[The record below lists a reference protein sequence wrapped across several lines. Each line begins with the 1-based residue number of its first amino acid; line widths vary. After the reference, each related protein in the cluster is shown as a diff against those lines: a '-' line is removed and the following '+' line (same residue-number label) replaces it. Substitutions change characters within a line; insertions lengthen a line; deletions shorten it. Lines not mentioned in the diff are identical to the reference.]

1 MSDVVV
7 IGGGAAGLMAG
18 ITAARQGASVVV
30 LERMKEPGKKMM
42 ITGKGRCNITNAC
55 PINDFIPNLP
65 GNGKFLFSA
74 LQQFTNDDLLRFF
87 QERGLETVTERGG
100 RVFPA
105 SGKAKDVIG
114 VLTAALQQAGG
125 RLVTGVQATGFV
137 MKPGRITGVR
147 YRNVEQDG
155 RRDGQDFRSL
165 TKGKVKLG
173 PEHTL
178 DAETV
183 IVCVGGASYPGTG
196 SDGNFVPVL
205 ENLGLSMEP
214 LLPALVPLQPEEGF
228 TEELEGLLLKNVEAS
243 VLADGKTVEKEFG
256 ELQFIRGGVAGPIC
270 LTMSRKVARLQHFN
284 QPELELS
291 IDLKPALS
299 EDKLDARLTR
309 DFQDFSKNNLGEVV
323 RKLLPRPLVAPVLD
337 SAFLDGKKPVSQVAK
352 QERVALIQAMKHFT
366 IPLLGT
372 RPLSEAIVTAGGV
385 ALKEIDPKTMKA
397 KRIEGLYFAGEVM
410 DVDGYTGGFN
420 LQAAFSSGYVAGLNA
435 AMQVLNTNNLL
446 R

>member
-1 MSDVVV
+1 MADVIV

-55 PINDFIPNLP
+55 PMEEFIPNLP

-87 QERGLETVTERGG
+87 QEQGLKTVTERGG

-105 SGKAKDVIG
+105 TGKAKDVIA
-114 VLTAALQQAGG
+114 VLRSALQKAGG
-125 RLVTGVQATGFV
+125 RLVTGAQATGFTV
-137 MKPGRITGVR
+137 KPGQVTGIR
-147 YRNVEQDG
+147 YRTVENDG
-155 RRDGQDFRSL
+155 RRDGQDFRSQ
-165 TKGKVKLG
+165 TKGKMKLG

-178 DAETV
+178 DAGAV
-183 IVCVGGASYPGTG
+183 IVCTGGASYPGTG

-205 ENLGLSMEP
+205 EMLGLSIEP

-228 TEELEGLLLKNVEAS
+228 TEELEGLQLKNVEAS
-243 VLADGKTVEKEFG
+243 VLADSKVVAKEFG
-256 ELQFIRGGVAGPIC
+256 ELQFIRGGIAGPIC
-270 LTMSRKVARLQHFN
+270 LTMSRKVARLQHYN

-299 EDKLDARLTR
+299 DEKLEARLMR
-309 DFQDFSKNNLGEVV
+309 DFQEFSKLRLAEVV
-323 RKLLPRPLVAPVLD
+323 RKLLPQPLVEPVLD
-337 SAFLDGKKPVSQVAK
+337 TAFLDGKKQVSQVSK
-352 QERVALIQAMKHFT
+352 EERLALVQAVKHFT
-366 IPLLGT
+366 IPLMGT
-372 RPLSEAIVTAGGV
+372 RPLAEAIVTAGGV

-397 KRIEGLYFAGEVM
+397 KRIADLYFAGEVM

-420 LQAAFSSGYVAGLNA
+420 LQAAFSSGYVAGLHA
-435 AMQVLNTNNLL
+435 AKQVLN

>member
-1 MSDVVV
+1 MADVII

-55 PINDFIPNLP
+55 PMEEFIPNLP

-87 QERGLETVTERGG
+87 QEQGLETVTERGG

-105 SGKAKDVIG
+105 TGKAKDVIA
-114 VLTAALQQAGG
+114 VLRSALQKAGG
-125 RLVTGVQATGFV
+125 RLVTGAQATGFTV
-137 MKPGRITGVR
+137 KPGQVTGIR
-147 YRNVEQDG
+147 YRTVENDG
-155 RRDGQDFRSL
+155 RRDGQDFRSQ
-165 TKGKVKLG
+165 TKGKMKLG

-178 DAETV
+178 DAGAV
-183 IVCVGGASYPGTG
+183 IVCTGGASYPGTG

-205 ENLGLSMEP
+205 EMLGLSIEP

-228 TEELEGLLLKNVEAS
+228 TEELEGLQLKNVEAS
-243 VLADGKTVEKEFG
+243 VLADSKVVAKEFG
-256 ELQFIRGGVAGPIC
+256 ELQFIRGGIAGPIC
-270 LTMSRKVARLQHFN
+270 LTMSRKVARLQHYN

-299 EDKLDARLTR
+299 DEKLEARLIR
-309 DFQDFSKNNLGEVV
+309 DFQEFSKLRLAEVV
-323 RKLLPRPLVAPVLD
+323 RKLLPQPLVEPVLD
-337 SAFLDGKKPVSQVAK
+337 TAFLDGKKQVSQVSK
-352 QERVALIQAMKHFT
+352 EERLAIVQAVKHFT
-366 IPLLGT
+366 IPLMGT
-372 RPLSEAIVTAGGV
+372 RPLAEAIVTAGGV
-385 ALKEIDPKTMKA
+385 ALKEIDPKTMKS
-397 KRIEGLYFAGEVM
+397 KRIAGLYFAGEVM

-420 LQAAFSSGYVAGLNA
+420 LQAAFSSGYVAGLHA
-435 AMQVLNTNNLL
+435 AKQVLN

>member
-1 MSDVVV
+1 MVDVIV

-55 PINDFIPNLP
+55 PMEEFIPNLP

-87 QERGLETVTERGG
+87 QEQGLETVTERGG

-105 SGKAKDVIG
+105 TGKAKDVIA
-114 VLTAALQQAGG
+114 VLRSALQKAGG
-125 RLVTGVQATGFV
+125 RLVTGAQATGFTV
-137 MKPGRITGVR
+137 KPGQVTGIR
-147 YRNVEQDG
+147 YRTVENDG
-155 RRDGQDFRSL
+155 RRDGQDFRSQ
-165 TKGKVKLG
+165 TKGKMKLG

-178 DAETV
+178 DAGAV
-183 IVCVGGASYPGTG
+183 IVCTGGASYPGTG

-205 ENLGLSMEP
+205 EMLGLSIEP

-228 TEELEGLLLKNVEAS
+228 TEELEGLQLKNVEAS
-243 VLADGKTVEKEFG
+243 VLADGKVVAKEFG
-256 ELQFIRGGVAGPIC
+256 EMQFIRGGIAGPIC
-270 LTMSRKVARLQHFN
+270 LTMSRKVARLQHYN

-299 EDKLDARLTR
+299 DEKLEARLIR
-309 DFQDFSKNNLGEVV
+309 DFQEFSKLRLAEVV
-323 RKLLPRPLVAPVLD
+323 RKLLPQPLVEPVLD
-337 SAFLDGKKPVSQVAK
+337 TAFLDGKRQVSQVSK
-352 QERVALIQAMKHFT
+352 EERLALIQAVKHFT
-366 IPLLGT
+366 IPLVGT
-372 RPLSEAIVTAGGV
+372 RPLAEAIVTAGGV

-397 KRIEGLYFAGEVM
+397 KRIAGLYFAGEVM

-420 LQAAFSSGYVAGLNA
+420 LQAAFSSGYVAGLHA
-435 AMQVLNTNNLL
+435 AKQVLN

>member
-1 MSDVVV
+1 MSDVIV

-55 PINDFIPNLP
+55 PMEEFIPNLP

-87 QERGLETVTERGG
+87 QEQGLETVTERGG

-105 SGKAKDVIG
+105 TGKAKDVIA
-114 VLTAALQQAGG
+114 VLRSALQKAGG
-125 RLVTGVQATGFV
+125 RLVTGAQATGFTV
-137 MKPGRITGVR
+137 KPGQVTGIR
-147 YRNVEQDG
+147 YRTVENDG
-155 RRDGQDFRSL
+155 RRDGQDFRSQ
-165 TKGKVKLG
+165 TKGKMKLG

-178 DAETV
+178 DAGAV
-183 IVCVGGASYPGTG
+183 IVCTGGASYPGTG

-205 ENLGLSMEP
+205 EMLGLSIEP

-228 TEELEGLLLKNVEAS
+228 TEELEGLQLKNVEAS
-243 VLADGKTVEKEFG
+243 VLADGKVVAKEFG
-256 ELQFIRGGVAGPIC
+256 ELQFIRGGIAGPIC
-270 LTMSRKVARLQHFN
+270 LTMSRKVARLQHYN

-299 EDKLDARLTR
+299 DEKLEARLIR
-309 DFQDFSKNNLGEVV
+309 DFQEFSKLRLAEVV
-323 RKLLPRPLVAPVLD
+323 RKLLPQPLVEPVLD
-337 SAFLDGKKPVSQVAK
+337 TAFLDGKKQVSQVSK
-352 QERVALIQAMKHFT
+352 EERLALVQAVKHFT
-366 IPLLGT
+366 IPLMGT
-372 RPLSEAIVTAGGV
+372 RPLAEAIVTAGGV

-397 KRIEGLYFAGEVM
+397 KRIAGLYFAGEVM

-420 LQAAFSSGYVAGLNA
+420 LQAAFSSGYVAGLHA
-435 AMQVLNTNNLL
+435 AKQVLN

>member
-1 MSDVVV
+1 MADVIV

-55 PINDFIPNLP
+55 PMEEFIPNLP

-87 QERGLETVTERGG
+87 QEQGLETVTERGG

-105 SGKAKDVIG
+105 TGKAKDVIA
-114 VLTAALQQAGG
+114 VLRSALQKAGG
-125 RLVTGVQATGFV
+125 RLVTGAQATGFTV
-137 MKPGRITGVR
+137 KPGQVTGVR
-147 YRNVEQDG
+147 YRTVENDG
-155 RRDGQDFRSL
+155 RRDGQDFRSQ
-165 TKGKVKLG
+165 TKGKMKLG

-178 DAETV
+178 DAGAV
-183 IVCVGGASYPGTG
+183 IVCTGGASYPGTG

-205 ENLGLSMEP
+205 EMLGLSIEP

-228 TEELEGLLLKNVEAS
+228 TEELEGLQLKNVEAS
-243 VLADGKTVEKEFG
+243 VLADSKVVAKEFG
-256 ELQFIRGGVAGPIC
+256 ELQFIRGGIAGPIC
-270 LTMSRKVARLQHFN
+270 LTMSRKVARLQHYN

-299 EDKLDARLTR
+299 DEKLEARLMR
-309 DFQDFSKNNLGEVV
+309 DFQEFSKLRLAEVV
-323 RKLLPRPLVAPVLD
+323 RKLLPQPLVEPVLD
-337 SAFLDGKKPVSQVAK
+337 TAFLDGKKQVSQVSK
-352 QERVALIQAMKHFT
+352 EERLALVQAVKHFT
-366 IPLLGT
+366 IPLMGT
-372 RPLSEAIVTAGGV
+372 RPLAEAIVTAGGV
-385 ALKEIDPKTMKA
+385 ALKEIDPKTMKS
-397 KRIEGLYFAGEVM
+397 KRIAGLYFAGEVM

-420 LQAAFSSGYVAGLNA
+420 LQAAFSSGYVAGLHA
-435 AMQVLNTNNLL
+435 AQMVLNNK
-446 R
+446 

>member
-1 MSDVVV
+1 MADVIV

-55 PINDFIPNLP
+55 PMEEFIPNLP

-87 QERGLETVTERGG
+87 QEQGLETVTERGG

-105 SGKAKDVIG
+105 TGKAKDVIA
-114 VLTAALQQAGG
+114 VLRSALQKAGG
-125 RLVTGVQATGFV
+125 RLVTGAQATGFTV
-137 MKPGRITGVR
+137 KPGQVTGIR
-147 YRNVEQDG
+147 YRTVENDG
-155 RRDGQDFRSL
+155 RRDGQDFRSQ
-165 TKGKVKLG
+165 TKGKMKLG

-178 DAETV
+178 DAGAV
-183 IVCVGGASYPGTG
+183 IVCTGGASYPGTG

-205 ENLGLSMEP
+205 EMLGLSIEP

-228 TEELEGLLLKNVEAS
+228 TEELEGLQLKNVEAS
-243 VLADGKTVEKEFG
+243 VLADSKVVAKEFG
-256 ELQFIRGGVAGPIC
+256 ELQFIRGGIAGPIC
-270 LTMSRKVARLQHFN
+270 LTMSRKVARLQHYN
-284 QPELELS
+284 QLEQELS

-299 EDKLDARLTR
+299 DEKLEARLIR
-309 DFQDFSKNNLGEVV
+309 DFQEFSKLRLAEVV
-323 RKLLPRPLVAPVLD
+323 RKLLPQPLVEPVLD
-337 SAFLDGKKPVSQVAK
+337 TAFLDGKKQVSQVSK
-352 QERVALIQAMKHFT
+352 EERLALVQAVKHFT
-366 IPLLGT
+366 IPLMGT
-372 RPLSEAIVTAGGV
+372 RPLAEAIVTAGGV

-397 KRIEGLYFAGEVM
+397 KRIAGLYFAGEVM

-420 LQAAFSSGYVAGLNA
+420 LQAAFSSGYVAGLHA
-435 AMQVLNTNNLL
+435 AKQVLN

>member
-1 MSDVVV
+1 MADVIV

-55 PINDFIPNLP
+55 PMEEFIPNLP

-87 QERGLETVTERGG
+87 QEQGLETVTERGG

-105 SGKAKDVIG
+105 TGKAKDVIA
-114 VLTAALQQAGG
+114 VLRSALQKAGG
-125 RLVTGVQATGFV
+125 RLVTGAQATGFTV
-137 MKPGRITGVR
+137 KPGQVTGIR
-147 YRNVEQDG
+147 YRTVENDG
-155 RRDGQDFRSL
+155 RRDGQDFRSQ
-165 TKGKVKLG
+165 TKGKMKLG

-178 DAETV
+178 DAGAV
-183 IVCVGGASYPGTG
+183 IVCTGGASYPGTG

-205 ENLGLSMEP
+205 EMLGLSIEP

-228 TEELEGLLLKNVEAS
+228 TEELEGLQLKNVEAS
-243 VLADGKTVEKEFG
+243 VLADSKVVAKEFG
-256 ELQFIRGGVAGPIC
+256 ELQFIRGGIAGPIC
-270 LTMSRKVARLQHFN
+270 LTMSRKVARLQHYN

-299 EDKLDARLTR
+299 DEKLEARLMR
-309 DFQDFSKNNLGEVV
+309 DFQEFSKLRLAEVV
-323 RKLLPRPLVAPVLD
+323 RKLLPQPLVEPVLD
-337 SAFLDGKKPVSQVAK
+337 TAYLDGKKQVSQVSK
-352 QERVALIQAMKHFT
+352 EERLALVQAVKHFT
-366 IPLLGT
+366 IPLMGT
-372 RPLSEAIVTAGGV
+372 RPLAEAIVTAGGV

-397 KRIEGLYFAGEVM
+397 KRIAGLYFAGEVM

-420 LQAAFSSGYVAGLNA
+420 LQAAFSSGYVAGLHA
-435 AMQVLNTNNLL
+435 AKQVLN

>member
-1 MSDVVV
+1 MADVIV

-55 PINDFIPNLP
+55 PMEEFIPNLP

-87 QERGLETVTERGG
+87 QEQGLETVTERGG

-105 SGKAKDVIG
+105 TGKAKDVIA
-114 VLTAALQQAGG
+114 VLRSALQKAGG
-125 RLVTGVQATGFV
+125 RLVTGAQATSFTV
-137 MKPGRITGVR
+137 KPGQVIGIR
-147 YRNVEQDG
+147 YRTVENDG
-155 RRDGQDFRSL
+155 RRDGQDFRSQ
-165 TKGKVKLG
+165 TKGKMKLG

-178 DAETV
+178 DAGAV
-183 IVCVGGASYPGTG
+183 VVCTGGASYPGTG

-205 ENLGLSMEP
+205 EMLGLSIEP

-228 TEELEGLLLKNVEAS
+228 TEELEGLQLKNVEAS
-243 VLADGKTVEKEFG
+243 VLADGKVVAKEFG
-256 ELQFIRGGVAGPIC
+256 ELQFIRGGIAGPIC
-270 LTMSRKVARLQHFN
+270 LTMSRKVARLQHYN

-299 EDKLDARLTR
+299 DEKLGARLIR
-309 DFQDFSKNNLGEVV
+309 DFQEFSKLWLAEVV
-323 RKLLPRPLVAPVLD
+323 RKLLPQPLVEPVLD
-337 SAFLDGKKPVSQVAK
+337 TAFLDGKRQVSQVSK
-352 QERVALIQAMKHFT
+352 EERLALVQAVKHFT
-366 IPLLGT
+366 IPLMGT
-372 RPLSEAIVTAGGV
+372 RPLAEAIVTAGGV

-397 KRIEGLYFAGEVM
+397 KRIAGLYFAGEVM

-420 LQAAFSSGYVAGLNA
+420 LQAAFSSGYVAGLHA
-435 AMQVLNTNNLL
+435 AKQVLN

>member
-1 MSDVVV
+1 MADVIV

-42 ITGKGRCNITNAC
+42 ITGKGRCNITNSC
-55 PINDFIPNLP
+55 PMEEFIPNLP

-87 QERGLETVTERGG
+87 QEQGLETVTERGG

-105 SGKAKDVIG
+105 TGKAKDVIA
-114 VLTAALQQAGG
+114 VLRSALQKAGG
-125 RLVTGVQATGFV
+125 RLVTGAQATGFTV
-137 MKPGRITGVR
+137 KPGQVTGIR
-147 YRNVEQDG
+147 YRTVENDG
-155 RRDGQDFRSL
+155 RRDGQDFRSQ
-165 TKGKVKLG
+165 TKGKMKLG

-178 DAETV
+178 DAGAV
-183 IVCVGGASYPGTG
+183 IVCTGGASYPGTG

-205 ENLGLSMEP
+205 EMLGLSIEP

-228 TEELEGLLLKNVEAS
+228 TEELEGLQLKNVEAS
-243 VLADGKTVEKEFG
+243 VLADSKVVAKEFG
-256 ELQFIRGGVAGPIC
+256 ELQFIRGGIAGPIC
-270 LTMSRKVARLQHFN
+270 LTMSRKVARLQHYN

-299 EDKLDARLTR
+299 DEKLETRLIR
-309 DFQDFSKNNLGEVV
+309 DFQEFSKLRLAEVV
-323 RKLLPRPLVAPVLD
+323 RKLLPQPLVEPVLD
-337 SAFLDGKKPVSQVAK
+337 TAFLDGKKQVSQVSK
-352 QERVALIQAMKHFT
+352 EERLALVQAVKHFT
-366 IPLLGT
+366 IPLMGT
-372 RPLSEAIVTAGGV
+372 RPLAEAIVTAGGV

-397 KRIEGLYFAGEVM
+397 KRIAGLYFAGEVM

-420 LQAAFSSGYVAGLNA
+420 LQAAFSSGYVAGLHA
-435 AMQVLNTNNLL
+435 AKQVLN

>member
-1 MSDVVV
+1 MADVIV

-55 PINDFIPNLP
+55 PMEEFIPNLP

-87 QERGLETVTERGG
+87 QEQGLETVTERGG

-105 SGKAKDVIG
+105 TGKAKDVIA
-114 VLTAALQQAGG
+114 VLRSALQKAEG
-125 RLVTGVQATGFV
+125 RLVTGAQATGFTV
-137 MKPGRITGVR
+137 KPGQVTGIR
-147 YRNVEQDG
+147 YRTVENDG
-155 RRDGQDFRSL
+155 RRDGQDFRSQ
-165 TKGKVKLG
+165 TKGKMKLG

-178 DAETV
+178 DAGAV
-183 IVCVGGASYPGTG
+183 IVCTGGASYPGTG

-205 ENLGLSMEP
+205 EMLGLSIEP

-228 TEELEGLLLKNVEAS
+228 TEELEGLQLKNVEAS
-243 VLADGKTVEKEFG
+243 VLADSKVVAKEFG
-256 ELQFIRGGVAGPIC
+256 ELQFIRGGIAGPIC
-270 LTMSRKVARLQHFN
+270 LTMSRKVARLQHYN

-299 EDKLDARLTR
+299 DEKLEARLIR
-309 DFQDFSKNNLGEVV
+309 DFQEFSKLRLAEVV
-323 RKLLPRPLVAPVLD
+323 RKLLPQPLVEPVLD
-337 SAFLDGKKPVSQVAK
+337 TAFLDGKKQVSQVSK
-352 QERVALIQAMKHFT
+352 EERLALVQAVKHFT
-366 IPLLGT
+366 IPLMGT
-372 RPLSEAIVTAGGV
+372 RPLAEAIVTAGGV

-397 KRIEGLYFAGEVM
+397 KRIADLYFAGEVM

-420 LQAAFSSGYVAGLNA
+420 LQAAFSSGYVAGLHA
-435 AMQVLNTNNLL
+435 AQMVLNNK
-446 R
+446 

>member
-1 MSDVVV
+1 MADVIV

-55 PINDFIPNLP
+55 PMEEFIPNLP

-87 QERGLETVTERGG
+87 QEQGLETVTERGG

-105 SGKAKDVIG
+105 TGKAKDVIA
-114 VLTAALQQAGG
+114 VLRSALQKAGG
-125 RLVTGVQATGFV
+125 RLVIGAQATGFTV
-137 MKPGRITGVR
+137 KPGQVTGIR
-147 YRNVEQDG
+147 YRTVENDG
-155 RRDGQDFRSL
+155 RRDGQDFRSQ
-165 TKGKVKLG
+165 TKGKMKLG

-178 DAETV
+178 DAGAV
-183 IVCVGGASYPGTG
+183 IVCTGGASYPGTG

-205 ENLGLSMEP
+205 EMLGLSIEP

-228 TEELEGLLLKNVEAS
+228 TEELEGLQLKNVEAS
-243 VLADGKTVEKEFG
+243 VLADSKVVAKEFG
-256 ELQFIRGGVAGPIC
+256 ELQFIRGGIAGPIC
-270 LTMSRKVARLQHFN
+270 LTMSRKVARLQHYN

-299 EDKLDARLTR
+299 DEKLEARLMR
-309 DFQDFSKNNLGEVV
+309 DFQEFSKLRLAEVV
-323 RKLLPRPLVAPVLD
+323 RKLLPQPLVEPVLD
-337 SAFLDGKKPVSQVAK
+337 TAFLDGKKQVSQVSK
-352 QERVALIQAMKHFT
+352 EERLALVQAVKHFT
-366 IPLLGT
+366 IPLMGT
-372 RPLSEAIVTAGGV
+372 RPLAEAIVTAGGV
-385 ALKEIDPKTMKA
+385 ALKEIDPKTMKS
-397 KRIEGLYFAGEVM
+397 KRIAGLYFAGEVM

-420 LQAAFSSGYVAGLNA
+420 LQAAFSSGYVAGLHA
-435 AMQVLNTNNLL
+435 AKQVLN

>member
-1 MSDVVV
+1 MPDIVV

-18 ITAARQGASVVV
+18 ITAAQQGVSVIV

-55 PINDFIPNLP
+55 PISEFISNLP

-74 LQQFTNDDLLRFF
+74 LQQFTNEDLLCFF

-105 SGKAKDVIG
+105 SGKAKDVIA
-114 VLTAALQQAGG
+114 VLTKVLQQAGG

-137 MKPGRITGVR
+137 LKPGQVTGVR
-147 YRNVEQDG
+147 YRNVENDG
-155 RRDGQDFRSL
+155 RREGQDFRSL
-165 TKGKVKLG
+165 TRGKLKLG
-173 PEHTL
+173 AEHTL
-178 DAETV
+178 DAEAV
-183 IVCVGGASYPGTG
+183 IVCTGGASYPGTG

-205 ENLGLSMEP
+205 ENLGLAVEP
-214 LLPALVPLQPEEGF
+214 LLPALVPLEPEEGF
-228 TEELEGLLLKNVEAS
+228 TEEMEGLQLKNVEAS
-243 VLADGKTVEKEFG
+243 VLADGKPVAKEFG
-256 ELQFIRGGVAGPIC
+256 ELQFIRGGIAGPIC

-284 QPELELS
+284 QCELELS
-291 IDLKPALS
+291 IDLKPALP
-299 EDKLDARLTR
+299 EDKLDARIMR
-309 DFQDFSKNNLGEVV
+309 DIQEFSKSTLAEIV
-323 RKLLPRPLVAPVLD
+323 RKLLPGPLVAPILD
-337 SAFLDGKKPVSQVAK
+337 SAFLDGKKPVSQVSK
-352 QERVALIQAMKHFT
+352 EERASLIQAVKHFT
-366 IPLLGT
+366 IPLIGT

-397 KRIEGLYFAGEVM
+397 KRIAGLYFAGEVM

-420 LQAAFSSGYVAGLNA
+420 LQAAFSSGYVAGLSA
-435 AMQVLNTNNLL
+435 AKNILQ

>member
-1 MSDVVV
+1 MADVIV

-42 ITGKGRCNITNAC
+42 ITGKGRCNITNSC
-55 PINDFIPNLP
+55 PMEEFIPNLP

-87 QERGLETVTERGG
+87 QEQGLETVTERGG

-105 SGKAKDVIG
+105 TGKAKDVIA
-114 VLTAALQQAGG
+114 VLRSALQKAGG
-125 RLVTGVQATGFV
+125 RLVTGAQATGFTV
-137 MKPGRITGVR
+137 KPGQVTGIR
-147 YRNVEQDG
+147 YRTVENDG
-155 RRDGQDFRSL
+155 RRDGQDFRSQ
-165 TKGKVKLG
+165 TKGKMKLG

-178 DAETV
+178 DAGAV
-183 IVCVGGASYPGTG
+183 IVCTGGASYPGTG

-205 ENLGLSMEP
+205 EMLGLSIEP

-228 TEELEGLLLKNVEAS
+228 TEELEGLQLKNVEAS
-243 VLADGKTVEKEFG
+243 VLADSKVVAKEFG
-256 ELQFIRGGVAGPIC
+256 ELQFIRGGIAGPIC
-270 LTMSRKVARLQHFN
+270 LTMSRKVARLQHYN

-299 EDKLDARLTR
+299 DEKLEARLIR
-309 DFQDFSKNNLGEVV
+309 DFQEFSKLRLAEVV
-323 RKLLPRPLVAPVLD
+323 RKLLPQPLVEPVLD
-337 SAFLDGKKPVSQVAK
+337 TAFLDGKKQVSQVSK
-352 QERVALIQAMKHFT
+352 EERLALVQAVKHFT
-366 IPLLGT
+366 IPLMGT
-372 RPLSEAIVTAGGV
+372 RPLAEAIVTAGGV

-397 KRIEGLYFAGEVM
+397 KRIADLYFAGEVM

-420 LQAAFSSGYVAGLNA
+420 LQAAFSSGYVAGLHA
-435 AMQVLNTNNLL
+435 AKQVLN

>member
-1 MSDVVV
+1 MADVIV

-55 PINDFIPNLP
+55 PMEEFIPNLP

-87 QERGLETVTERGG
+87 QEQGLKTVTERGG

-105 SGKAKDVIG
+105 TGKAKDVIA
-114 VLTAALQQAGG
+114 VLRSALQKAGG
-125 RLVTGVQATGFV
+125 RLVTGAQATGFTV
-137 MKPGRITGVR
+137 KPGQVTGIR
-147 YRNVEQDG
+147 YRTVENDG
-155 RRDGQDFRSL
+155 RRDGQDFRSQ
-165 TKGKVKLG
+165 TKGKMKLG

-178 DAETV
+178 DAGAV
-183 IVCVGGASYPGTG
+183 IVCTGGASYPGTG

-205 ENLGLSMEP
+205 EMLGLSIEP

-228 TEELEGLLLKNVEAS
+228 TEELEGLQLKNVEAS
-243 VLADGKTVEKEFG
+243 VLADSKVVAKEFG
-256 ELQFIRGGVAGPIC
+256 ELQFIRGGIAGPIC
-270 LTMSRKVARLQHFN
+270 LTMSRKVARLQHYN

-299 EDKLDARLTR
+299 DEKLEARLIR
-309 DFQDFSKNNLGEVV
+309 DFQEFSKLRLAEVV
-323 RKLLPRPLVAPVLD
+323 RKLLPQPLVEPVLD
-337 SAFLDGKKPVSQVAK
+337 TAFLDGKKQVSQVSK
-352 QERVALIQAMKHFT
+352 EERLALVQAVKHFT
-366 IPLLGT
+366 IPLMGT
-372 RPLSEAIVTAGGV
+372 RPLAEAIVTAGGV
-385 ALKEIDPKTMKA
+385 ALKEIDPKTMKS
-397 KRIEGLYFAGEVM
+397 KRIAGLYFAGEVM

-420 LQAAFSSGYVAGLNA
+420 LQAAFSSGYVAGLHA
-435 AMQVLNTNNLL
+435 AKQVLN

>member
-1 MSDVVV
+1 MADVIV

-55 PINDFIPNLP
+55 PMEEFLPNLP

-87 QERGLETVTERGG
+87 QEQGLETVTERGG

-105 SGKAKDVIG
+105 TGKAKDVIA
-114 VLTAALQQAGG
+114 VLRSALQKAGG
-125 RLVTGVQATGFV
+125 RLVTGAQATGFTV
-137 MKPGRITGVR
+137 KPGQVTGIR
-147 YRNVEQDG
+147 YRTVENDG
-155 RRDGQDFRSL
+155 RRDGQDFRSQ
-165 TKGKVKLG
+165 TKGKMKLG

-178 DAETV
+178 DAGAV
-183 IVCVGGASYPGTG
+183 IVCTGGASYPGTG

-205 ENLGLSMEP
+205 EMLGLSIEP

-228 TEELEGLLLKNVEAS
+228 TEELEGLQLKNVEAS
-243 VLADGKTVEKEFG
+243 VLADGKVVAKEFG
-256 ELQFIRGGVAGPIC
+256 ELQFIRGGIAGPIC
-270 LTMSRKVARLQHFN
+270 LTMSRKVARLQHYN

-299 EDKLDARLTR
+299 DEKLEARLIR
-309 DFQDFSKNNLGEVV
+309 DFQEFSKLRLAEVV
-323 RKLLPRPLVAPVLD
+323 RKLLPQPLVEPVLD
-337 SAFLDGKKPVSQVAK
+337 TAFLDGKRQVSQVSK
-352 QERVALIQAMKHFT
+352 EERLALIQTVKHFT
-366 IPLLGT
+366 IPLVGT
-372 RPLSEAIVTAGGV
+372 RPLAEAIVTAGGV

-397 KRIEGLYFAGEVM
+397 KRIAGLYFAGEVM

-420 LQAAFSSGYVAGLNA
+420 LQAAFSSGYVAGLHA
-435 AMQVLNTNNLL
+435 AKQVLN

>member
-1 MSDVVV
+1 MADVIV

-42 ITGKGRCNITNAC
+42 ITGKGRCNITNSC
-55 PINDFIPNLP
+55 PMEEFIPNLP

-87 QERGLETVTERGG
+87 QEQGLETVTERGG

-105 SGKAKDVIG
+105 TGKAKDVIA
-114 VLTAALQQAGG
+114 VLRSALQKAGG
-125 RLVTGVQATGFV
+125 RLVTGAQATGFTV
-137 MKPGRITGVR
+137 KPGQVTGIR
-147 YRNVEQDG
+147 YRTVENDG
-155 RRDGQDFRSL
+155 RRDGQDFRSQ
-165 TKGKVKLG
+165 TKGKMKMG

-178 DAETV
+178 DAGAV
-183 IVCVGGASYPGTG
+183 IVCTGGASYPGTG

-205 ENLGLSMEP
+205 EMLGLSIEP

-228 TEELEGLLLKNVEAS
+228 TEELEGLQLKNVEAS
-243 VLADGKTVEKEFG
+243 VLADSKVVAKEFG
-256 ELQFIRGGVAGPIC
+256 ELQFIRGGIAGPIC
-270 LTMSRKVARLQHFN
+270 LTMSRKVARLQHYN

-299 EDKLDARLTR
+299 DEKLEARLIR
-309 DFQDFSKNNLGEVV
+309 DFQEFSKLRLAEVV
-323 RKLLPRPLVAPVLD
+323 RKLLPQPLVEPVLD
-337 SAFLDGKKPVSQVAK
+337 TAFLDGKKQVSQVSK
-352 QERVALIQAMKHFT
+352 EERLALVQAVKHFT
-366 IPLLGT
+366 IPLMGT
-372 RPLSEAIVTAGGV
+372 RPLAEAIVTAGGV
-385 ALKEIDPKTMKA
+385 ALKEIDPKTMKS
-397 KRIEGLYFAGEVM
+397 KRIAGLFFAGEVM

-420 LQAAFSSGYVAGLNA
+420 LQAAFSSGYVAGLHA
-435 AMQVLNTNNLL
+435 AKQVLN

>member
-1 MSDVVV
+1 MADVIV

-55 PINDFIPNLP
+55 PMEEFIPNLP

-87 QERGLETVTERGG
+87 QEQGLETVTERGG

-105 SGKAKDVIG
+105 TGKAKDVIA
-114 VLTAALQQAGG
+114 VLRSALQKAGG
-125 RLVTGVQATGFV
+125 RLVTGAQATGFTV
-137 MKPGRITGVR
+137 KPGQVTGIR
-147 YRNVEQDG
+147 YRTVENDG
-155 RRDGQDFRSL
+155 RRDGQDFRSQ
-165 TKGKVKLG
+165 TKGKMKLG

-178 DAETV
+178 DAGAV
-183 IVCVGGASYPGTG
+183 IVCTGGASYPGTG

-205 ENLGLSMEP
+205 EMLGLSIEP

-228 TEELEGLLLKNVEAS
+228 TEELEGLQLKNVEAS
-243 VLADGKTVEKEFG
+243 VLADGKVVAKEFG
-256 ELQFIRGGVAGPIC
+256 ELQFIWGGIAGPIC
-270 LTMSRKVARLQHFN
+270 LTMSRKVARLQYYN

-299 EDKLDARLTR
+299 DEKLETRLIR
-309 DFQDFSKNNLGEVV
+309 DFQEFSKLRLAEVV
-323 RKLLPRPLVAPVLD
+323 RKLLPQPLVEPVLD
-337 SAFLDGKKPVSQVAK
+337 TAFLDGKKQVSQVSK
-352 QERVALIQAMKHFT
+352 EERLALIQAVKHFT
-366 IPLLGT
+366 IPLVGT
-372 RPLSEAIVTAGGV
+372 RPLAEAIVTAGGV

-397 KRIEGLYFAGEVM
+397 KRIAGLYFAGEVM

-420 LQAAFSSGYVAGLNA
+420 LQASFSSGYVAGLHA
-435 AMQVLNTNNLL
+435 AKQVLN

>member
-1 MSDVVV
+1 MADVIV

-55 PINDFIPNLP
+55 PMEEFIPNLP

-87 QERGLETVTERGG
+87 QEQGLETVTERGG

-105 SGKAKDVIG
+105 TGKAKDVIA
-114 VLTAALQQAGG
+114 VLRSALQKAGG
-125 RLVTGVQATGFV
+125 RLVTGAQATGFTV
-137 MKPGRITGVR
+137 KPGQVTGIR
-147 YRNVEQDG
+147 YRTVENDG
-155 RRDGQDFRSL
+155 RRDGQDFRSQ
-165 TKGKVKLG
+165 TKGKMKLG

-178 DAETV
+178 DAGAV
-183 IVCVGGASYPGTG
+183 IVCTGGASYPGTG

-205 ENLGLSMEP
+205 EMLGLSIEP

-228 TEELEGLLLKNVEAS
+228 TEELEGLQLKNVEAS
-243 VLADGKTVEKEFG
+243 VLADGKVVAKEFG
-256 ELQFIRGGVAGPIC
+256 ELQFILGGIAGPIC
-270 LTMSRKVARLQHFN
+270 LTMSRKVARLQHYN

-299 EDKLDARLTR
+299 DEKLEARLIR
-309 DFQDFSKNNLGEVV
+309 DFQEFSKLRLAEVV
-323 RKLLPRPLVAPVLD
+323 RKLLPQPLVEPVLD
-337 SAFLDGKKPVSQVAK
+337 TAFLDGKRQVSQVSK
-352 QERVALIQAMKHFT
+352 EERLALIQAVKHFT
-366 IPLLGT
+366 IPLVGT
-372 RPLSEAIVTAGGV
+372 RPLAEAIVTAGGV

-397 KRIEGLYFAGEVM
+397 KRIAGLYFAGEVM

-420 LQAAFSSGYVAGLNA
+420 LQAAFSSGYVAGLHA
-435 AMQVLNTNNLL
+435 AKQVLN

>member
-1 MSDVVV
+1 MADVIV

-55 PINDFIPNLP
+55 PMEEFIPNLP

-87 QERGLETVTERGG
+87 QEQGLETVTERGG

-105 SGKAKDVIG
+105 TGKAKDVIA
-114 VLTAALQQAGG
+114 VLRSALQKAGG
-125 RLVTGVQATGFV
+125 RLVTGAQATGFTV
-137 MKPGRITGVR
+137 KPGQVTGIR
-147 YRNVEQDG
+147 YRTVENDG
-155 RRDGQDFRSL
+155 RRDGQDFRSQ
-165 TKGKVKLG
+165 TKGKMKLG

-178 DAETV
+178 DAGAV
-183 IVCVGGASYPGTG
+183 IVCTGGASYPGTG

-205 ENLGLSMEP
+205 EMLGLSIEP

-228 TEELEGLLLKNVEAS
+228 TEELEGLQLKNVEAS
-243 VLADGKTVEKEFG
+243 VLADSKVVAKEFG
-256 ELQFIRGGVAGPIC
+256 ELQFIRGGIAGPIC
-270 LTMSRKVARLQHFN
+270 LTMSRKVARLQHYN

-299 EDKLDARLTR
+299 DEKLEARLMR
-309 DFQDFSKNNLGEVV
+309 DFQEFSKLRLAEVV
-323 RKLLPRPLVAPVLD
+323 RKLLPQPLVEPVLD
-337 SAFLDGKKPVSQVAK
+337 TAFLDGKKQVSQVSK
-352 QERVALIQAMKHFT
+352 EERLALVQAVKHFT
-366 IPLLGT
+366 IPLMGT
-372 RPLSEAIVTAGGV
+372 RPLAEAIITAGGV
-385 ALKEIDPKTMKA
+385 ALKEIDPKTMKS
-397 KRIEGLYFAGEVM
+397 KRIAGLYFAGEVM

-420 LQAAFSSGYVAGLNA
+420 LQAAFSSGYVAGLHA
-435 AMQVLNTNNLL
+435 AKQVLN

>member
-1 MSDVVV
+1 MADVIV

-55 PINDFIPNLP
+55 AMEEFIPNLP

-87 QERGLETVTERGG
+87 QEQGLETVTERGG

-105 SGKAKDVIG
+105 TGKAKDVIA
-114 VLTAALQQAGG
+114 VLRSALQKAGG
-125 RLVTGVQATGFV
+125 RLVTGAQATGFTV
-137 MKPGRITGVR
+137 KPGQVTGIR
-147 YRNVEQDG
+147 YRTVENDG
-155 RRDGQDFRSL
+155 RRDGQDFRSQ
-165 TKGKVKLG
+165 TKGKMKLG

-178 DAETV
+178 DAGAV
-183 IVCVGGASYPGTG
+183 IVCTGGASYPGTG

-205 ENLGLSMEP
+205 EMLGLSIEP

-228 TEELEGLLLKNVEAS
+228 TEELEGLQLKNVEAS
-243 VLADGKTVEKEFG
+243 VLADGKVVAKEFG
-256 ELQFIRGGVAGPIC
+256 ELQFIRGGIAGPIC
-270 LTMSRKVARLQHFN
+270 LTMSRKVARLQHYN

-299 EDKLDARLTR
+299 DEKLEARLIR
-309 DFQDFSKNNLGEVV
+309 DFQEFSKLRLAEVV
-323 RKLLPRPLVAPVLD
+323 RKLLPQPLVEPVLD
-337 SAFLDGKKPVSQVAK
+337 TAFLDGKKQVSQVSK
-352 QERVALIQAMKHFT
+352 EERLALVQAVKHFT
-366 IPLLGT
+366 IPLMGT
-372 RPLSEAIVTAGGV
+372 RPLAEAIVTAGGV
-385 ALKEIDPKTMKA
+385 ALKEIDPKTMKS
-397 KRIEGLYFAGEVM
+397 KRIAGLYFAGEVM

-420 LQAAFSSGYVAGLNA
+420 LQAAFSSGYVAGLHA
-435 AMQVLNTNNLL
+435 AKQVLN

>member
-1 MSDVVV
+1 MADVIV

-55 PINDFIPNLP
+55 PMEEFIPNLP

-87 QERGLETVTERGG
+87 QEQGLETVTERGG

-105 SGKAKDVIG
+105 TGKAKDVIA
-114 VLTAALQQAGG
+114 VLRSALQKAGG
-125 RLVTGVQATGFV
+125 RLVTGAQATGFTV
-137 MKPGRITGVR
+137 KPGQVTGIR
-147 YRNVEQDG
+147 YRTVENDG
-155 RRDGQDFRSL
+155 RRDGQDFRSQ
-165 TKGKVKLG
+165 TKGKMKLG

-178 DAETV
+178 DAGAV
-183 IVCVGGASYPGTG
+183 IVCTGGASYPGTG

-205 ENLGLSMEP
+205 EMLGLSIEP

-228 TEELEGLLLKNVEAS
+228 TEELEGLQLKNVEAS
-243 VLADGKTVEKEFG
+243 VLADSKVVAKEFG
-256 ELQFIRGGVAGPIC
+256 ELQFIRGGIAGPIC
-270 LTMSRKVARLQHFN
+270 LTMSRKVARLQHYN

-299 EDKLDARLTR
+299 DEKLEARLIR
-309 DFQDFSKNNLGEVV
+309 DFQEFSKLRLAEVV
-323 RKLLPRPLVAPVLD
+323 RKLLPQPLVEPVLD
-337 SAFLDGKKPVSQVAK
+337 TAFLDGKKQVSQVSK
-352 QERVALIQAMKHFT
+352 EERLALVQAVKHFT
-366 IPLLGT
+366 IPLMGT
-372 RPLSEAIVTAGGV
+372 RPLAEAIVTAGGV
-385 ALKEIDPKTMKA
+385 ALKEIDPKTMKS
-397 KRIEGLYFAGEVM
+397 KRIAGLYFAGEVM

-420 LQAAFSSGYVAGLNA
+420 LQVAFSSGYVAGLHA
-435 AMQVLNTNNLL
+435 AKQVLN

>member
-1 MSDVVV
+1 MADVIV

-55 PINDFIPNLP
+55 PMEEFIPNLP

-87 QERGLETVTERGG
+87 QEQGLETVTERGG

-105 SGKAKDVIG
+105 TGKAKDVIA
-114 VLTAALQQAGG
+114 VLRSALQKAGG
-125 RLVTGVQATGFV
+125 RLVTGAQATGFTV
-137 MKPGRITGVR
+137 KPGQVTGIR
-147 YRNVEQDG
+147 YRTVENDG
-155 RRDGQDFRSL
+155 RRDGQDFRSQ
-165 TKGKVKLG
+165 TKGKMKLG

-178 DAETV
+178 DAGAV
-183 IVCVGGASYPGTG
+183 IVCTGGASYPGTG

-205 ENLGLSMEP
+205 EMLGLSIEP

-228 TEELEGLLLKNVEAS
+228 TEELEGLQLKNVEAS
-243 VLADGKTVEKEFG
+243 VLADDKVVAKEFG
-256 ELQFIRGGVAGPIC
+256 ELQFIRGGIAGPIC
-270 LTMSRKVARLQHFN
+270 LTMSRKVARLQHYN

-299 EDKLDARLTR
+299 DEKLEARLIR
-309 DFQDFSKNNLGEVV
+309 DFQEFSKLRLAEVV
-323 RKLLPRPLVAPVLD
+323 RKLLPQPLVEPVLD
-337 SAFLDGKKPVSQVAK
+337 TAFLDGKRQVSQVSK
-352 QERVALIQAMKHFT
+352 EERLALIQTVKHFT
-366 IPLLGT
+366 IPLVGT
-372 RPLSEAIVTAGGV
+372 RPLAEAIVTAGGV

-397 KRIEGLYFAGEVM
+397 KRIAGLYFAGEVM

-420 LQAAFSSGYVAGLNA
+420 LQAAFSSGYVAGLHA
-435 AMQVLNTNNLL
+435 AKQVLN

>member
-1 MSDVVV
+1 MADVIV

-55 PINDFIPNLP
+55 AMEEFIPNLP

-87 QERGLETVTERGG
+87 QEQGLETVTERGG

-105 SGKAKDVIG
+105 TGKAKDVIA
-114 VLTAALQQAGG
+114 VLRSALQKAGG
-125 RLVTGVQATGFV
+125 RLVTGAQATGFTV
-137 MKPGRITGVR
+137 KPGQVTGVR
-147 YRNVEQDG
+147 YRTVENDG
-155 RRDGQDFRSL
+155 RRDGQDFRSQ
-165 TKGKVKLG
+165 TKGKMKLG

-178 DAETV
+178 DAGAV
-183 IVCVGGASYPGTG
+183 IVCTGGASYPGTG

-205 ENLGLSMEP
+205 EMLGLSIEP

-228 TEELEGLLLKNVEAS
+228 TEELEGLQLKNVEAS
-243 VLADGKTVEKEFG
+243 VLADSKVVAKEFG
-256 ELQFIRGGVAGPIC
+256 ELQFIRGGIAGPIC
-270 LTMSRKVARLQHFN
+270 LTMSRKVARLQHYN

-299 EDKLDARLTR
+299 DEKLEARLMR
-309 DFQDFSKNNLGEVV
+309 DFQEFSKLRLAEVV
-323 RKLLPRPLVAPVLD
+323 RKLLPQPLVEPVLD
-337 SAFLDGKKPVSQVAK
+337 TAFLDGKKQVSQVSK
-352 QERVALIQAMKHFT
+352 EERLALVQAVKHFT
-366 IPLLGT
+366 IPLMGT
-372 RPLSEAIVTAGGV
+372 RPLAEAIVTAGGV

-397 KRIEGLYFAGEVM
+397 KRIAGLYFAGEVM

-420 LQAAFSSGYVAGLNA
+420 LQAAFSSGYVAGLHA
-435 AMQVLNTNNLL
+435 AKQVLN

>member
-1 MSDVVV
+1 MADVIV

-42 ITGKGRCNITNAC
+42 ITGKGRCNITNSC
-55 PINDFIPNLP
+55 PMEEFIPNLP

-87 QERGLETVTERGG
+87 QEQGLETVTERGG

-105 SGKAKDVIG
+105 TGKAKDVIA
-114 VLTAALQQAGG
+114 VLRSALQKAGG
-125 RLVTGVQATGFV
+125 RLVTGAQATGFTV
-137 MKPGRITGVR
+137 KPGQVTGIR
-147 YRNVEQDG
+147 YRTVENDG
-155 RRDGQDFRSL
+155 RRDGQDFRSQ
-165 TKGKVKLG
+165 TKGKMKLG

-178 DAETV
+178 DAGAV
-183 IVCVGGASYPGTG
+183 IVCTGGASYPGTG

-205 ENLGLSMEP
+205 EMLGLSIEP

-228 TEELEGLLLKNVEAS
+228 TEELEGLQLKNVEAS
-243 VLADGKTVEKEFG
+243 VLADGKVVAKEFG
-256 ELQFIRGGVAGPIC
+256 ELQFIRGGIAGPIC
-270 LTMSRKVARLQHFN
+270 LTMSRKVARLQHYN

-299 EDKLDARLTR
+299 DEKLEARLMR
-309 DFQDFSKNNLGEVV
+309 DFQEFSKLRLAEVV
-323 RKLLPRPLVAPVLD
+323 RKLLPQPLVEPVLD
-337 SAFLDGKKPVSQVAK
+337 TAFLDGKKQVSQVSK
-352 QERVALIQAMKHFT
+352 EERLALVQAVKHFT
-366 IPLLGT
+366 IPLMGT
-372 RPLSEAIVTAGGV
+372 RPLAEAIVTAGGV
-385 ALKEIDPKTMKA
+385 ALKEIDPKTMKS
-397 KRIEGLYFAGEVM
+397 KRIAGLFFAGEVM

-420 LQAAFSSGYVAGLNA
+420 LQAAFSSGYVAGLHA
-435 AMQVLNTNNLL
+435 AKQVLA

>member
-1 MSDVVV
+1 MADVIV

-55 PINDFIPNLP
+55 PMEEFIPNLP

-74 LQQFTNDDLLRFF
+74 LQQCTNDDLLRFF
-87 QERGLETVTERGG
+87 QEQGLETVTERGG

-105 SGKAKDVIG
+105 TGKAKDVIA
-114 VLTAALQQAGG
+114 VLRSALQKAGG
-125 RLVTGVQATGFV
+125 RLVTGAQATGFTV
-137 MKPGRITGVR
+137 KPGQVTGIR
-147 YRNVEQDG
+147 YRTVENDG
-155 RRDGQDFRSL
+155 RRDGQDFRSQ
-165 TKGKVKLG
+165 TKGKMKLG

-178 DAETV
+178 DAGAV
-183 IVCVGGASYPGTG
+183 IVCTGGASYPGTG

-205 ENLGLSMEP
+205 EMLGLSIEP

-228 TEELEGLLLKNVEAS
+228 TEELEGLQLKNVEAS
-243 VLADGKTVEKEFG
+243 VLADGKVVAKEFG
-256 ELQFIRGGVAGPIC
+256 ELQFIRGGIAGPIC
-270 LTMSRKVARLQHFN
+270 LTMSRKVARLQHYN

-299 EDKLDARLTR
+299 DEKLEARLIR
-309 DFQDFSKNNLGEVV
+309 DFQEFSKLRLAEVV
-323 RKLLPRPLVAPVLD
+323 RKLLPQPLVEPVLD
-337 SAFLDGKKPVSQVAK
+337 TAFLDGKRQVSQVSK
-352 QERVALIQAMKHFT
+352 EERLALIQTVKHFT
-366 IPLLGT
+366 IPLVGT
-372 RPLSEAIVTAGGV
+372 RPLAEAIVTAGGV

-397 KRIEGLYFAGEVM
+397 KRIAGLYFAGEVM

-420 LQAAFSSGYVAGLNA
+420 LQAAFSSGYVAGLHA
-435 AMQVLNTNNLL
+435 AKQVLN

>member
-1 MSDVVV
+1 MADVIV

-55 PINDFIPNLP
+55 PMEEFIPNLP

-74 LQQFTNDDLLRFF
+74 LRQFTNDDLLRFF
-87 QERGLETVTERGG
+87 QEQGLETVTERGG

-105 SGKAKDVIG
+105 TGKAKDVIA
-114 VLTAALQQAGG
+114 VLRSALQKAGG
-125 RLVTGVQATGFV
+125 RLVTGAQATGFTV
-137 MKPGRITGVR
+137 KPGQVTGIC
-147 YRNVEQDG
+147 YRTVENDG
-155 RRDGQDFRSL
+155 RRDGQDFRSQ
-165 TKGKVKLG
+165 TKGKMKLG

-178 DAETV
+178 DAGAV
-183 IVCVGGASYPGTG
+183 IVCTGGASYPGTG

-205 ENLGLSMEP
+205 EMLGLSIEP

-228 TEELEGLLLKNVEAS
+228 TEELEGLQLKNVEAS
-243 VLADGKTVEKEFG
+243 VLADSKVVAKEFG
-256 ELQFIRGGVAGPIC
+256 ELQFIRGGIAGPIC
-270 LTMSRKVARLQHFN
+270 LTMSRKVARLQHYN

-299 EDKLDARLTR
+299 DEKLEARLIR
-309 DFQDFSKNNLGEVV
+309 DFQEFSKLRLAEVV
-323 RKLLPRPLVAPVLD
+323 RKLLPQPLVEPVLD
-337 SAFLDGKKPVSQVAK
+337 TAFLDGKKQVSQVSK
-352 QERVALIQAMKHFT
+352 EERLALVQAVKHFT
-366 IPLLGT
+366 IPLMGT
-372 RPLSEAIVTAGGV
+372 RPLAEAIVTAGGV

-397 KRIEGLYFAGEVM
+397 KRIAGLYFAGEVM

-420 LQAAFSSGYVAGLNA
+420 LQAAFSSGYVAGLHA
-435 AMQVLNTNNLL
+435 AKQVLN

>member
-30 LERMKEPGKKMM
+30 LERMKEPGKKLM
-42 ITGKGRCNITNAC
+42 ITGKGRCNFTNAC
-55 PINDFIPNLP
+55 PIDEFIPNLP

-74 LQQFTNDDLLRFF
+74 LQQFTNEELLRFF

-114 VLTAALQQAGG
+114 VLTTSLQQAGG
-125 RLVTGVQATGFV
+125 RLATGLQATGFV
-137 MKPGRITGVR
+137 VKPGQVLGVR

-178 DAETV
+178 DAEAV
-183 IVCVGGASYPGTG
+183 IVCTGGASYPGTG
-196 SDGNFVPVL
+196 SDGNFVSAL
-205 ENLGLSMEP
+205 ELLGLSVEP

-243 VLADGKTVEKEFG
+243 VLADGKTVAKEFG
-256 ELQFIRGGVAGPIC
+256 ELQFIRGGIAGPIC
-270 LTMSRKVARLQHFN
+270 LTMSRKVARLQHYN

-299 EDKLDARLTR
+299 EEKLEARIMR
-309 DFQDFSKNNLGEVV
+309 DFQEFSKNNLGEVI
-323 RKLLPRPLVAPVLD
+323 RKLLPQPLVEPVLD
-337 SAFLDGKKPVSQVAK
+337 AAFLDGKKPVSQVSK
-352 QERVALIQAMKHFT
+352 QERAELIRAVKYFT
-366 IPLLGT
+366 IPLTGT
-372 RPLSEAIVTAGGV
+372 RPLREAIVTAGGV
-385 ALKEIDPKTMKA
+385 SLREIDPKTMKA
-397 KRIEGLYFAGEVM
+397 RRIAGLFFAGEVM

-435 AMQVLNTNNLL
+435 AKQVLSK
-446 R
+446 

>member
-1 MSDVVV
+1 MADVIV

-55 PINDFIPNLP
+55 PMEEFIPNLP

-87 QERGLETVTERGG
+87 QEQGLETVTERGG

-105 SGKAKDVIG
+105 TGKAKDVIA
-114 VLTAALQQAGG
+114 VLRSALQKAGG
-125 RLVTGVQATGFV
+125 RLVTGAQATGFTV
-137 MKPGRITGVR
+137 KPGQVTGIR
-147 YRNVEQDG
+147 YRTVENDG
-155 RRDGQDFRSL
+155 RRDGQDFRSQ
-165 TKGKVKLG
+165 TKGKMKLG

-178 DAETV
+178 DAGAV
-183 IVCVGGASYPGTG
+183 IVCTGGASYPGTG

-205 ENLGLSMEP
+205 EMLGLSIEP

-228 TEELEGLLLKNVEAS
+228 TEDLEGLQLKNVEAS
-243 VLADGKTVEKEFG
+243 VLADGKVVAKEFG
-256 ELQFIRGGVAGPIC
+256 ELQFIRGGIAGPIC
-270 LTMSRKVARLQHFN
+270 LTMSRKVARLQHYN

-299 EDKLDARLTR
+299 DEKLEARLMR
-309 DFQDFSKNNLGEVV
+309 DFQEFSKLRLAEVV
-323 RKLLPRPLVAPVLD
+323 RKLLPQPLVEPVLD
-337 SAFLDGKKPVSQVAK
+337 TAFLDGKKQVSQVSK
-352 QERVALIQAMKHFT
+352 EERLALVQAVKHFT
-366 IPLLGT
+366 IPLMGT
-372 RPLSEAIVTAGGV
+372 RPLAEAIVTAGGV
-385 ALKEIDPKTMKA
+385 ALKEIDPKTMKS
-397 KRIEGLYFAGEVM
+397 KRIAGLYFAGEVM

-420 LQAAFSSGYVAGLNA
+420 LQAAFSSGYVAGLHA
-435 AMQVLNTNNLL
+435 AKQVLN

>member
-1 MSDVVV
+1 MADVIV

-18 ITAARQGASVVV
+18 ITAARQSASVVV

-55 PINDFIPNLP
+55 PMEEFIPNLP

-87 QERGLETVTERGG
+87 QEQGLETVTERGG

-105 SGKAKDVIG
+105 TGKAKDVIA
-114 VLTAALQQAGG
+114 VLRSALQKAGG
-125 RLVTGVQATGFV
+125 RLVTGAQATGFTV
-137 MKPGRITGVR
+137 KPGQVTGIR
-147 YRNVEQDG
+147 YRTVENDG
-155 RRDGQDFRSL
+155 RRDGQDFRSQ
-165 TKGKVKLG
+165 TKGKMKLG

-178 DAETV
+178 DAGAV
-183 IVCVGGASYPGTG
+183 IVCTGGASYPGTG

-205 ENLGLSMEP
+205 EMLGLSIEP

-228 TEELEGLLLKNVEAS
+228 TEELEGLQLKNVEAS
-243 VLADGKTVEKEFG
+243 VLADGKVVAKEFG
-256 ELQFIRGGVAGPIC
+256 ELQFIRGGIAGPIC
-270 LTMSRKVARLQHFN
+270 LTMSRKVARLQHYN
-284 QPELELS
+284 QPELDLS

-299 EDKLDARLTR
+299 DEKLEARLIR
-309 DFQDFSKNNLGEVV
+309 DFQEFSKLRLAEVV
-323 RKLLPRPLVAPVLD
+323 RKLLPQPLVEPVLD
-337 SAFLDGKKPVSQVAK
+337 TAFLDGKKQVSQVSK
-352 QERVALIQAMKHFT
+352 EERLALVQAVKHFT
-366 IPLLGT
+366 IPLMGT
-372 RPLSEAIVTAGGV
+372 RPLAEAIVTAGGV

-397 KRIEGLYFAGEVM
+397 KRIADLYFAGEVM

-420 LQAAFSSGYVAGLNA
+420 LQAAFSSGYVAGLHA
-435 AMQVLNTNNLL
+435 AKQVLN